1 MQVLTYV
8 ALGLDLLVCVVL
20 IAIVVFQSGKS
31 AGLSGAIA
39 GAADSFMAKGKAS
52 TLDAKLAKATKWV
65 AAVFVVMTLLCV
77 ILISHNSKA
86 STPDPTLDPN
96 VTEAVI
102 TNDTAENGTET
113 EPIETETEP
122 IETEAETVGEA
133 ETENAETDATETE
146 AP

>member
-65 AAVFVVMTLLCV
+65 AAGFVVMTLLCV
-77 ILISHNSKA
+77 ILINHNNKVKGE
-86 STPDPTLDPN
+86 TVPTLDPS
-96 VTEAVI
+96 VTESI
-102 TNDTAENGTET
+102 
-113 EPIETETEP
+113 
-122 IETEAETVGEA
+122 
-133 ETENAETDATETE
+133 TE
-146 AP
+146 APTAAVTDEAP